1 MSKKIKI
8 EINVD
13 TWTKAKK
20 IFETNRDAYTKL
32 DINTTDDFIDYIIDN
47 FAKSSVQF
55 EQLSDQMKNIMENV
69 DIDNLN
75 LEDLFKNIAKSA
87 PAKKTPTENKDKN
100 ENKKS

>member
-87 PAKKTPTENKDKN
+87 PTKKTPTENKDKN